1 MNRSNSFNPTDYVDI
16 TVELTTVLQGL
27 SLCSA
32 DATARTVLVVGV
44 SGGMDSMVLLH
55 ALARLADP
63 CRLTLHVAHVDHGL
77 RPDAAADAT
86 LVQETGAML
95 GLPVHVTKLDP
106 ANLLRDAD
114 GVEAAARRARYQ
126 ALFQV
131 ATNVTPPPQVPTV
144 AVAHHAQD
152 QAETVLLHLVRG
164 AGVQGLGGMRAD
176 TLWTGAES
184 TDVAPDECDKDTPPH
199 PAAVRLVRPL
209 LTFSRTAL
217 AAYARAHHVVWRE
230 DSTNTDPARTRN
242 AIRHT
247 ILPALAALNPQIV
260 AALNRTAEVVAADA
274 QRLAALDRRTLNVL
288 LVEPR
293 QLDDLAPGL
302 PSHGQPLDRI
312 VLNLRMFGTFDR
324 GAQRGAL
331 RAALARLAPGRY
343 DDVEFA
349 QTERLLQNLS
359 EETTGPHPIGHGLA
373 WSVMGEWRNRRLPYL
388 SLHRAYVL
396 PFGPLQPLL
405 PPGWQPRPVSA
416 DGTVDAADGWQLSS
430 ETVPGTARP
439 ETWHAAS
446 PWACWLDAAKVG
458 SLALTVP
465 RAGMTIAP
473 SGMGGH
479 TKSLGALFRDA
490 KIHPTLRAQW
500 PIVVDQRTARV
511 LWVCGLRTAADAA
524 VDAATQTIYHL
535 RWERREPAGKE

>member
-1 MNRSNSFNPTDYVDI
+1 MNRSNISNPTDYVDI

-32 DATARTVLVVGV
+32 DATGRTVLVVGV

-86 LVQETGAML
+86 LVQQTAAAL
-95 GLPVHVTKLDP
+95 GLPFHVTKLDP
-106 ANLLRDAD
+106 ASLTRDPD

-131 ATNVTPPPQVPTV
+131 ATNVTPSPQVPTV

-164 AGVQGLGGMRAD
+164 AGVQGLSGMRVD
-176 TLWTGAES
+176 TLLTGTQLTSAK
-184 TDVAPDECDKDTPPH
+184 PDGDKGAPPH

-209 LTFSRTAL
+209 LTVSRTTL
-217 AAYARAHHVVWRE
+217 AAYAHAHRVTWRE

-242 AIRHT
+242 AVRHT

-274 QRLAALDRRTLNVL
+274 LRLASLDRRTLNVL

-293 QLDDLAPGL
+293 QLDDRA
-302 PSHGQPLDRI
+302 SGQPSDGQALDRI

-349 QTERLLQNLS
+349 QTERILQNLS
-359 EETTGPHPIGHGLA
+359 EETSGPHPIGHGLA

-388 SLHRAYVL
+388 SLHRAHVL

-405 PPGWQPRPVSA
+405 PADWRACPVA
-416 DGTVDAADGWQLSS
+416 AGDTVAVADGWQLSS
-430 ETVPGTARP
+430 EAVPAAARP
-439 ETWHAAS
+439 ETWHAVS
-446 PWACWLDAAKVG
+446 PWECWLDAAKVG
-458 SLALTVP
+458 PLVLTVP
-465 RAGMTIAP
+465 RPGMTIAP

-500 PIVVDQRTARV
+500 PIVVDQRAARV

-535 RWERREPAGKE
+535 RWERREPVGKE